1 MSEYTPDKFVIIKIT
16 GDNETFYRVFGSWG
30 GGYLHG
36 DSWRLNSGI
45 ERHEIDGDYINF
57 IGSSGSVY
65 RCYIQ
70 SEGVTGY
77 TGSVLQQMLERT
89 NIEDGWE
96 AETITLGEYLND
108 IEQSSSNQ

>member
-1 MSEYTPDKFVIIKIT
+1 MNEYTPDKFTIVKIT
-16 GDNETFYRVFGSWG
+16 QPDGLRYKVFGSWA
-30 GGYLHG
+30 GGYLYG

-57 IGSSGSVY
+57 IGGSGSVY

-77 TGSVLQQMLERT
+77 TGSVLSEM
-89 NIEDGWE
+89 IEQVNNTDE
-96 AETITLGEYLND
+96 MNVEVITLEEYLDNVKK
-108 IEQSSSNQ
+108 